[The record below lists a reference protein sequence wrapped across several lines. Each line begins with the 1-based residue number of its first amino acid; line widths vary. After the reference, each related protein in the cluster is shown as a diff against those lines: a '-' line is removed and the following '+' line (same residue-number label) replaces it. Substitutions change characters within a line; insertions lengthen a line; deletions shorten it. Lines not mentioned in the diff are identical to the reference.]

1 MMLQLGP
8 FADFIRALFGPLTD
22 FLGTLPLTDTMIMS
36 LPAITLI
43 VFGILALAVGL
54 RYNPLGVSVIGL
66 ALAAV
71 EMAALD
77 PLVAAIDTTNMQF
90 VRDPMADFFIYIII
104 MVGFLV
110 LMSSTLYGGDKGPYN
125 FLLLISFAGAMWVVM
140 AVDLVGLFVGWEVMS
155 TPTYILVALGPG
167 REAVD
172 GATKYF
178 VMGLLA
184 TMLMI
189 FGIALVY
196 GVTGTTVISEVATA
210 VSGIWETSATMP
222 NAAYT
227 MILAVILFIA
237 SFGFKVGVF
246 PGWQWVPDA
255 YASADGSVT
264 SYLAGGSKKTGV
276 GALMRILI
284 VGFVAAQTEWTFLIA
299 GVAILTMIIG
309 NVLALAQRDIMR
321 MLAYS
326 SIAMMG
332 YLFIGIASAP
342 YADPALL
349 LTNPTQYQYLVEA
362 YTLGTGAALFHAF
375 THAIMKTAAFILV
388 WALSIRLAKR
398 ITYDDLAG
406 LSKRSPGMAA
416 AFAILMLSLAGMPL
430 TVGFWSK
437 LFLFQSAVFAGFW
450 WLALIGL
457 LNSVFSLGYYL
468 RVLRYTY
475 MVEPAEDSPIR
486 MPTIPMLAVGIC
498 TIAVFALFFA
508 PWIISNYAFAAVPP
522 VP

>member
-1 MMLQLGP
+1 MLQLGQI
-8 FADFIRALFGPLTD
+8 ADTIRGILAPITD
-22 FLGTLPLTDTMIMS
+22 LLLDIVPAGWVMS
-36 LPAITLI
+36 LPALTLI
-43 VFGILALAVGL
+43 LFAILALVVGL
-54 RYNPLGVSVIGL
+54 RYNPLGISFVGVILAGL
-66 ALAAV
+66 QMV
-71 EMAALD
+71 MFD
-77 PLVAAIDTTNMQF
+77 PTILGADSFGGQF
-90 VRDPMADFFIYIII
+90 VRDPMADFFIYIILI
-104 MVGFLV
+104 VAFLV

-125 FLLLISFAGAMWVVM
+125 FMLLISFAGAIWVVM
-140 AVDLVGLFVGWEVMS
+140 ATNLVGLFLAWELMS

-167 REAVD
+167 REAID

-196 GVTGTTVISEVATA
+196 GVTGSTDLVLVAASVDNIWSMFATT
-210 VSGIWETSATMP
+210 P

-227 MILAVILFIA
+227 ILLAVVLFIA

-264 SYLAGGSKKTGV
+264 AYLAGGSKKTGV
-276 GALMRILI
+276 GALMRILVI
-284 VGFVAAQTEWTFLIA
+284 GFVIAQTQWTYLIV

-332 YLFIGIASAP
+332 YLFIGIAA
-342 YADPALL
+342 A
-349 LTNPTQYQYLVEA
+349 NPNYLVA
-362 YTLGTGAALFHAF
+362 YNLGVGAALFHAF
-375 THAIMKTAAFILV
+375 THALMKTAAFILV

-406 LSKRSPGMAA
+406 LSKRAPLAA
-416 AFAILMLSLAGMPL
+416 GLFAILMLSLAGMPL

-437 LFLFQSAVFAGFW
+437 LVLFQSAVVAGMW

-468 RVLRYTY
+468 RVLRYSY
-475 MVEPAEDSPIR
+475 MMDAPDDAQLKL
-486 MPTIPMLAVGIC
+486 PTVPLVAVVIC
-498 TIAVFALFFA
+498 VIAVIALFIF
-508 PWIISNYAFAAVPP
+508 PSVILDYAFNAVPALSP
-522 VP
+522 

>member
-1 MMLQLGP
+1 MMLQLDLI
-8 FADFIRALFGPLTD
+8 ADSIRGILSPITNWLLTIIPA
-22 FLGTLPLTDTMIMS
+22 GWIMS
-36 LPAITLI
+36 LPALTLI
-43 VFGILALAVGL
+43 VFAILALAVGL
-54 RYNPLGVSVIGL
+54 KYNPLGLSFIGL
-66 ALAAV
+66 IIAGL
-71 EMAALD
+71 EMVMFD
-77 PLVAAIDTTNMQF
+77 PTVLGAESFGGQF
-90 VRDPMADFFIYIII
+90 VRDPMADFFIYIILI
-104 MVGFLV
+104 VGFLV

-125 FLLLISFAGAMWVVM
+125 FMLLISFSGAIWVVM
-140 AVDLVGLFVGWEVMS
+140 ATNLVGLFLAWEMMS

-167 REAVD
+167 REAID

-184 TMLMI
+184 TMLMV

-196 GVTGTTVISEVATA
+196 GVTGSTDLAVVASF
-210 VSGIWETSATMP
+210 VDGIWGSFATTP

-227 MILAVILFIA
+227 ILLAIVLFIA

-264 SYLAGGSKKTGV
+264 AYLAGGSKKTGV
-276 GALMRILI
+276 GALMRILV
-284 VGFVAAQTEWTFLIA
+284 VGFVVAQTQWMFLIV

-309 NVLALAQRDIMR
+309 NVLALAQKDIMR

-332 YLFIGIASAP
+332 YLFIGIASAM
-342 YADPALL
+342 DPVV
-349 LTNPTQYQYLVEA
+349 NPVA
-362 YTLGTGAALFHAF
+362 YNLGVGAALFHAF
-375 THAIMKTAAFILV
+375 THALMKTAAFILV

-406 LSKRSPGMAA
+406 LSKRAPFAA
-416 AFAILMLSLAGMPL
+416 GLFAILMLSLAGMPL

-437 LFLFQSAVFAGFW
+437 LILFQSAVVAGMW

-468 RVLRYTY
+468 RVLRFSY
-475 MVEPAEDSPIR
+475 MMDAPDDSRINL
-486 MPTIPMLAVGIC
+486 PTIPLAAVVIC
-498 TIAVFALFFA
+498 VIAVIALFIF
-508 PWIISNYAFAAVPP
+508 PSVILDYAFAAVP
-522 VP
+522 

>member
-1 MMLQLGP
+1 MLQLDII
-8 FADFIRALFGPLTD
+8 ADAIRGILSPITNWLLTIIPA
-22 FLGTLPLTDTMIMS
+22 GWIMS
-36 LPAITLI
+36 LPALTLV
-43 VFGILALAVGL
+43 VFAILALAVGL
-54 RYNPLGVSVIGL
+54 KYNPLGLSFIGL
-66 ALAAV
+66 IIAGL
-71 EMAALD
+71 EMLMFD
-77 PLVAAIDTTNMQF
+77 PTVLGAESFGGQF
-90 VRDPMADFFIYIII
+90 VRDPMADFFIYIILI
-104 MVGFLV
+104 VGFLV

-125 FLLLISFAGAMWVVM
+125 FMLLISFAGAIWVVM
-140 AVDLVGLFVGWEVMS
+140 ATNLVGLFLAWELMS
-155 TPTYILVALGPG
+155 TPTYILVALGPA
-167 REAVD
+167 REAID

-196 GVTGTTVISEVATA
+196 GVTGSTDLAVVAS
-210 VSGIWETSATMP
+210 VVDGIWIMFATTP

-227 MILAVILFIA
+227 ILLAVVLFIA

-264 SYLAGGSKKTGV
+264 AYLAGGSKKTGV
-276 GALMRILI
+276 GALMRILV
-284 VGFVAAQTEWTFLIA
+284 VGFIAAQTQWVFLIV

-309 NVLALAQRDIMR
+309 NVLALAQKDIMR

-332 YLFIGIASAP
+332 YLFIGVAA
-342 YADPALL
+342 A
-349 LTNPTQYQYLVEA
+349 TE
-362 YTLGTGAALFHAF
+362 LGVGAALFHAF
-375 THAIMKTAAFILV
+375 THALMKTAAFILV
-388 WALSIRLAKR
+388 WALSVKMAKR

-406 LSKRSPGMAA
+406 LSKRAPLAAGM
-416 AFAILMLSLAGMPL
+416 FAILMLSLAGMPL

-437 LFLFQSAVFAGFW
+437 LVLFQSAVVAGMW

-475 MVEPAEDSPIR
+475 MVDAPDDTQFKLPA
-486 MPTIPMLAVGIC
+486 IPMAAVAIC
-498 TIAVFALFFA
+498 VIAVIALFLF
-508 PWIISNYAFAAVPP
+508 PSVILDYAFAAVP
-522 VP
+522 

>member
-8 FADFIRALFGPLTD
+8 FADFIRALFAPLTN

-36 LPAITLI
+36 LPSITLI
-43 VFGILALAVGL
+43 LFGILALIVGM
-54 RYNPLGVSVIGL
+54 RYNPLGVSFLGL

-71 EMAALD
+71 EMVALD
-77 PLVAAIDTTNMQF
+77 PLIATIDTTNMQF

-125 FLLLISFAGAMWVVM
+125 FMLLISFAGAMWVVM
-140 AVDLVGLFVGWEVMS
+140 AVDFVGLFIGWEVMS

-196 GVTGTTVISEVATA
+196 GVTGTTVISEVAA
-210 VSGIWETSATMP
+210 EVANIWNMSATMP

-264 SYLAGGSKKTGV
+264 AYLAGGSKKTGV

-284 VGFVAAQTEWTFLIA
+284 VGFVAAQTEWMFLIA

-309 NVLALAQRDIMR
+309 NILALAQKDIMR

-332 YLFIGIASAP
+332 YLFIGISA
-342 YADPALL
+342 ATDPAVSL
-349 LTNPTQYQYLVEA
+349 QA
-362 YTLGTGAALFHAF
+362 YTWGVGSALFMAF

-406 LSKRSPGMAA
+406 LSKRSPIVAA
-416 AFAILMLSLAGMPL
+416 SFAILMLSLAGMPL

-437 LFLFQSAVFAGFW
+437 LWLFASAVIAGMW

-475 MVEPAEDSPIR
+475 MVEPVDDSPIR
-486 MPTIPMLAVGIC
+486 MPTIPMVAVTVC
-498 TIAVFALFFA
+498 VIAVFVLFFA
-508 PWIISNYAFAAVPP
+508 PWIISNYAFAAIPP